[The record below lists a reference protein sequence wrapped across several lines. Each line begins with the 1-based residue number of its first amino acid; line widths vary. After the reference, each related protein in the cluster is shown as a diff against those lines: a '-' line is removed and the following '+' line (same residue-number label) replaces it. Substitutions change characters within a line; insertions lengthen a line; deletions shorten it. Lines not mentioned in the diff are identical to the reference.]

1 MVPAGVKT
9 TGATAVTDE
18 TRLLPQHLA
27 SLTVSGGRSRV
38 RSIRT
43 PRPTGS
49 QAPANR
55 DPRHGPA
62 VAGLLLLAVMLPS
75 CGGGT
80 ASPVAASGTAA
91 SSSSLTADDARRIVE
106 QAAAAARAA
115 GLPSTIAV
123 TDAEANVL
131 AVFRMD
137 GAQPTSR
144 VAGDGGG
151 LEGRVFGSDT
161 VAVAKAASATLLSSG
176 GNAFST
182 RTASFIVE
190 SHFPPGVD
198 FTPGGPLFGVQ
209 LSSLPCGDVKRPGSP
224 LGIGGDPGGVPL
236 YRDGV
241 IVGGLGVEADGVY
254 GIDNDPASAPP
265 EESVALAGAAGFDAP
280 ALVRAS
286 EILADGIRLPYA
298 NGSAAPAGSGAG
310 SGTWIALPRSA
321 PPSALVPATV
331 GGVPGRSDPRFPT
344 RAGTLLAAAEV
355 AAILDQAAGQSAKT
369 RAAIRQPLGSSARVS
384 IAVVD
389 TTGAVLAFFQVG
401 DAPNF
406 GLDVSVQKAR
416 TAAFF
421 SSDSA
426 GVELARAGLGAYL
439 ADDVPLDGR
448 YAYTSRAI
456 GFLAQPF
463 YPPGIGGAGFGPFS
477 RPIEEWSPFDTGLQ
491 LDLLNLAGAGSCTA
505 IARLP
510 NGITLFPGGIP
521 LFKDGRLAGAVGVSG
536 DGVDQ
541 DDLIASA
548 GASAFE
554 VPAEKRSDQLVVR
567 GTRLPWVKS
576 PRHPEL

>member
-1 MVPAGVKT
+1 M
-9 TGATAVTDE
+9 
-18 TRLLPQHLA
+18 L
-27 SLTVSGGRSRV
+27 
-38 RSIRT
+38 
-43 PRPTGS
+43 
-49 QAPANR
+49 
-55 DPRHGPA
+55 
-62 VAGLLLLAVMLPS
+62 LPS

-80 ASPVAASGTAA
+80 ASPVAASAA
-91 SSSSLTADDARRIVE
+91 SATSTLTADEARRIVE

-115 GLPSTIAV
+115 GLPSTVAV

-131 AVFRMD
+131 AVFRME
-137 GAQPTSR
+137 GALTTSR

-161 VAVAKAASATLLSSG
+161 VAAAKAASAALLSSG

-209 LSSLPCGDVKRPGSP
+209 FSSRPCGDVKRPGSP

-236 YRDGV
+236 YRDGLV
-241 IVGGLGVEADGVY
+241 VGGLGVEADGVY
-254 GIDNDPASAPP
+254 RIDNDPADAPP

-280 ALVRAS
+280 LLVRAS
-286 EILADGIRLPYA
+286 EILADGIRLTYA
-298 NGSAAPAGSGAG
+298 NGSAAAAGRGAG
-310 SGTWIALPRSA
+310 SGTWIVQPKPS
-321 PPSALVPATV
+321 PPSPLVPGTA
-331 GGVPGRSDPRFPT
+331 GGVEGRVDPRFPT
-344 RAGTLLAAAEV
+344 RAGTLLSAADAAAVLE
-355 AAILDQAAGQSAKT
+355 QAASQSAKT

-389 TTGAVLAFFQVG
+389 TTGAVLGFFQVK

-421 SSDSA
+421 SSESA
-426 GVELARAGLGAYL
+426 GAELARAGLGAYL
-439 ADDVPLDGR
+439 VNDVPLDGR

-477 RPIEEWSPFDTGLQ
+477 RPTSEWSPFDTGLQ
-491 LDLLNLAGAGSCTA
+491 LDLLNLAATGSCSA
-505 IARLP
+505 VPGLA
-510 NGITLFPGGIP
+510 NGITIFPGGIP

-541 DDLIASA
+541 DDLIAA
-548 GASAFE
+548 EGAAAFD
-554 VPAEKRSDQLVVR
+554 VPPEKRSDQLVVR
-567 GTRLPWVKS
+567 GTRLPWAKF

>member
-1 MVPAGVKT
+1 MY
-9 TGATAVTDE
+9 
-18 TRLLPQHLA
+18 
-27 SLTVSGGRSRV
+27 
-38 RSIRT
+38 
-43 PRPTGS
+43 
-49 QAPANR
+49 
-55 DPRHGPA
+55 
-62 VAGLLLLAVMLPS
+62 PS
-75 CGGGT
+75 CGGGS
-80 ASPVAASGTAA
+80 ASPVAASSAA
-91 SSSSLTADDARRIVE
+91 PATSLSADEARRIVE

-115 GLPSTIAV
+115 GLAATIAV

-137 GAQPTSR
+137 GARTTSR

-151 LEGRVFGSDT
+151 LEGRGFGSDA
-161 VAVAKAASATLLSSG
+161 VAVAKAASGALLSSG

-224 LGIGGDPGGVPL
+224 LGLSGDPGGVPL
-236 YRDGV
+236 YRDGLV
-241 IVGGLGVEADGVY
+241 VGGLGVEGDGVY
-254 GIDNDPASAPP
+254 GIDTDPASAPP
-265 EESVALAGAAGFDAP
+265 EEGIALAGAAGFDAP

-286 EILADGIRLPYA
+286 EILADGIRLPFA
-298 NGSAAPAGSGAG
+298 NGAAAPGGSGG
-310 SGTWIALPRSA
+310 GGGTWLVLPRPA
-321 PPSALVPATV
+321 PPSTLVQATI
-331 GGVPGRSDPRFPT
+331 GGVAGRVDPRFPT
-344 RAGTLLAAAEV
+344 RAGAVLTAADV
-355 AAILDQAAGQSAKT
+355 AAVLDQAASQSAKT

-389 TTGAVLAFFQVG
+389 TTGAVLGFFQTG

-421 SSDSA
+421 SSESA
-426 GVELARAGLGAYL
+426 GLELSRAGLSAYL
-439 ADDVPLDGR
+439 ASDVPLDGR

-477 RPIEEWSPFDTGLQ
+477 LPIDQWSPFDTGLQ
-491 LDLLNLAGAGSCTA
+491 LDLLNLAGAGSCSA

-510 NGITLFPGGIP
+510 NGITIFPGGIP

-541 DDLIASA
+541 DDLIAA
-548 GASAFE
+548 AGGASFE
-554 VPAEKRSDQLVVR
+554 VPPEKRSDQLVVR
-567 GTRLPWVKS
+567 GTRLPWAKF

>member
-1 MVPAGVKT
+1 M
-9 TGATAVTDE
+9 
-18 TRLLPQHLA
+18 L
-27 SLTVSGGRSRV
+27 
-38 RSIRT
+38 
-43 PRPTGS
+43 
-49 QAPANR
+49 
-55 DPRHGPA
+55 
-62 VAGLLLLAVMLPS
+62 LPS
-75 CGGGT
+75 CGGGSL
-80 ASPVAASGTAA
+80 SPVAASGAAA
-91 SSSSLTADDARRIVE
+91 SATSLTADEARLIVE

-115 GLPSTIAV
+115 GLAATIAV

-137 GAQPTSR
+137 GALTTSR

-151 LEGRVFGSDT
+151 LEGRVFGSDA
-161 VAVAKAASATLLSSG
+161 VAVAKAASGALLSSG

-224 LGIGGDPGGVPL
+224 LGIAGDPGGVPL
-236 YRDGV
+236 YRDGLL
-241 IVGGLGVEADGVY
+241 VGGLGVEGDGIY
-254 GIDNDPASAPP
+254 GIDTDPASAPP
-265 EESVALAGAAGFDAP
+265 EEGVALAGATGFDAP

-286 EILADGIRLPYA
+286 EILADGIRLPFA
-298 NGSAAPAGSGAG
+298 NGAAAPGGSGAG
-310 SGTWIALPRSA
+310 GGTWLVLPRPA
-321 PPSALVPATV
+321 PPSALLQATV
-331 GGVPGRSDPRFPT
+331 GGVAGRVDPRFPT
-344 RAGTLLAAAEV
+344 RAGTLLTAADV
-355 AAILDQAAGQSAKT
+355 AAVLEQAASQSAKT
-369 RAAIRQPLGSSARVS
+369 RAAIRQPLGSSVRVS

-389 TTGAVLAFFQVG
+389 TTGAVLGFFQTG

-421 SSDSA
+421 SSESA
-426 GVELARAGLGAYL
+426 GLELSRAGLSAYL
-439 ADDVPLDGR
+439 ASDVPLDGR
-448 YAYTSRAI
+448 YAYTSRAV

-463 YPPGIGGAGFGPFS
+463 YPPGIGGAGFGPFALPS
-477 RPIEEWSPFDTGLQ
+477 DQWSPFDTGLQ
-491 LDLLNLAGAGSCTA
+491 LDLLNLAGTGSCSA

-510 NGITLFPGGIP
+510 NGITIFPGGIP

-541 DDLIASA
+541 DDLIAA
-548 GASAFE
+548 AGGASFE
-554 VPAEKRSDQLVVR
+554 VPPEKRSDQLVVR
-567 GTRLPWVKS
+567 GTRLPWTKF

>member
-1 MVPAGVKT
+1 LGVLLV
-9 TGATAVTDE
+9 AVM
-18 TRLLPQHLA
+18 
-27 SLTVSGGRSRV
+27 
-38 RSIRT
+38 
-43 PRPTGS
+43 
-49 QAPANR
+49 
-55 DPRHGPA
+55 
-62 VAGLLLLAVMLPS
+62 MLPS
-75 CGGGT
+75 CGGGSP
-80 ASPVAASGTAA
+80 SPVAASGAAA
-91 SSSSLTADDARRIVE
+91 SATSSLTADEARRIVE

-131 AVFRMD
+131 AVLRMD
-137 GAQPTSR
+137 GARPTSR

-151 LEGRVFGSDT
+151 LEGRVFGSDA
-161 VAVAKAASATLLSSG
+161 VAVAKAASGALLSSG

-236 YRDGV
+236 YRDGLV
-241 IVGGLGVEADGVY
+241 IGGLGVEADGAY

-280 ALVRAS
+280 ALVRAG

-298 NGSAAPAGSGAG
+298 NGAAAPAGSGAG
-310 SGTWIALPRSA
+310 SGTWLVLPRPP
-321 PPSALVPATV
+321 PPSSLVPTTV
-331 GGVPGRSDPRFPT
+331 GGVSGRVDPRFPT
-344 RAGTLLAAAEV
+344 RGGAVLTAADV
-355 AAILDQAAGQSAKT
+355 AAVLDQAARQSAKT

-389 TTGAVLAFFQVG
+389 TTGAVLGFFQVG

-421 SSDSA
+421 SSESA
-426 GVELARAGLGAYL
+426 GRELSRAGLGAYL
-439 ADDVPLDGR
+439 ASDVPLDGR

-477 RPIEEWSPFDTGLQ
+477 LPIDEWSPFDTGLQ
-491 LDLLNLAGAGSCTA
+491 LDLLNLGGTGACTA

-510 NGITLFPGGIP
+510 NGITIFPGGIP
-521 LFKDGRLAGAVGVSG
+521 LFKDGRLAGAIGVSG

-541 DDLIASA
+541 DDLIAA
-548 GASAFE
+548 AGGASFE

-567 GTRLPWVKS
+567 GARLPWAKF